1 MVYGRSGG
9 WFAGRLRCHSTSSG
23 THLHEREWRRIT
35 LSGYTLIAGVELG
48 GTKVICL
55 LASGPDDVHDRVSIP
70 TTTPDETLGAVEQ
83 VLRRWSGYEAL
94 GIASFGPVSLDR
106 SASDYGF
113 ITATTKPDW
122 SNTDVGIRLAR
133 VAGVPLGFDS
143 DVNGAALGEGRWGA
157 ARDVA
162 DHAYVTVGTG
172 VGVGLILGDA
182 PVAGLTHAELG
193 HIRPLRRAGE
203 SWSGSCSFHGDC
215 VEGLASGTAIH
226 ARTGIPAQDL
236 PPDHPV
242 WDDVAHSLAQLCH
255 MLVLTG
261 IPRRIVMG
269 GGVMIGTPL
278 LFPAIRTK
286 LIESL
291 GGYVSASGLLPVES
305 YVVPAALGGMA
316 GPLGAVELGGRALN
330 TGRSFTAS

>member
-1 MVYGRSGG
+1 VSVP
-9 WFAGRLRCHSTSSG
+9 
-23 THLHEREWRRIT
+23 
-35 LSGYTLIAGVELG
+35 LIAGVELG
-48 GTKVICL
+48 GTKVICI
-55 LASGPDDVHDRVSIP
+55 LATGPDDVRDRVVIA

-83 VLRRWSGYEAL
+83 VLQRWSRYDAL

-106 SASDYGF
+106 AATDYGS
-113 ITATTKPDW
+113 ITATTKPGW
-122 SNTDVGIRLAR
+122 SNSDVALRLAR
-133 VAGVPLGFDS
+133 VAGVPFGFDS

-172 VGVGLILGDA
+172 VGVGLVLRHA

-193 HIRPLRRAGE
+193 HIRPVRMAGDD
-203 SWSGSCSFHGDC
+203 WGGSCAFHGDC
-215 VEGLASGTAIH
+215 VEGLVSGTAIR

-236 PPDHPV
+236 PPAHPV
-242 WDDVAHSLAQLCH
+242 WDGVAHTLAQLCH

-269 GGVMIGTPL
+269 GGVMVGTPH
-278 LFPAIRTK
+278 LFPAIRSK

-291 GGYVSASGLLPVES
+291 GGYVSASGLLPVED

-316 GPLGAVELGGRALN
+316 GPLGAVELGVRALER
-330 TGRSFTAS
+330 TTLFTAL